1 MMNAQHTTL
10 LAILTLACGFA
21 PIAHA
26 ADWLQFRGNDQRAVV
41 ADTNVPTEWN
51 VGEKSD
57 GSDSKNI
64 AWKHK
69 LPGRGVSSPIVVR
82 GKVIATSASGAL
94 QERLHVHCFDAA
106 SGKLAWERQFW
117 ATGRTFCHPSS
128 SVAACS
134 PASDGQHIFAFF
146 SSNDLICLDLEGN
159 LKWYRG
165 LTYDYP
171 TAANDVGMS
180 SSPLVIGQTVIVQV
194 ENKGESFAAGIDA
207 YTGETKWKHARKAD
221 MCWTSPTVMTGSNGM
236 SVVLLQSTDRLTAHD
251 PATGKQLWTFDKSC
265 SGIPSSVGQSDIAF
279 IPSDGIT
286 AVKQPGGTASPEVL
300 WSNNKLSPGTPS
312 PIVVDDKI
320 LVINGAGAL
329 TAANTADGEVAWRAR
344 LKGSFWATPVVA
356 GNHLYVVNRD
366 GIGQVLKL
374 GKEGEIVGEN
384 KFGEPVV
391 ATPAIADGALYVRGD
406 QHLFKVAK
414 P

>member
-1 MMNAQHTTL
+1 MQHVHHTLTVLLL
-10 LAILTLACGFA
+10 LATTAS
-21 PIAHA
+21 A
-26 ADWLQFRGNDQRAVV
+26 ADWLQFRGNDQRGIV

-51 VGEKSD
+51 VGTQAD

-117 ATGRTFCHPSS
+117 ATGRTFCHPTS

-180 SSPLVIGQTVIVQV
+180 SSPVVVGQTVIVQV

-207 YTGETKWKHARKAD
+207 YSGETRWKHARKAD
-221 MCWTSPTVMTGSNGM
+221 MCWTSPSLMPTPAGP
-236 SVVLLQSTDRLTAHD
+236 VVLLQSTDRLTAHD
-251 PATGKQLWTFDKSC
+251 PASGKQLWTFDKEC
-265 SGIPSSVGQSDIAF
+265 KGIPSAVSSGDIAF
-279 IPSDGIT
+279 IPSGGIT
-286 AVKQPGGTASPEVL
+286 AVRNSAGGGSPEVL
-300 WSNNKLSPGTPS
+300 WSTNKLDPGTPS
-312 PIVVDDKI
+312 PIVVDDKV
-320 LVINGAGAL
+320 LVVNGAGAL
-329 TAANTADGEVAWRAR
+329 TAANTNDGEVAWRVR
-344 LKGSFWATPVVA
+344 LKGSYWATPVVA
-356 GNHLYVVNRD
+356 GKHLYVVNRD
-366 GIGQVLKL
+366 GIGQVVKL
-374 GKEGEIVGEN
+374 GKEGEIVAEN

-406 QHLFKVAK
+406 STLFKVAS